1 MRLRNS
7 WLLNCVMLF
16 SMFHLMSVAYCCLAL
31 AALFVA
37 VSTSKSQALT

>member
-1 MRLRNS
+1 MRLRNN
-7 WLLNCVMLF
+7 WLLNCAMLF
-16 SMFHLMSVAYCCLAL
+16 STFHLMLDAYCCLAL